1 MKSIRLFISV
11 MATLATV
18 LATVLTWFLLYLRG

>member
-1 MKSIRLFISV
+1 MKSLKAFMFV

-18 LATVLTWFLLYLRG
+18 LATALTWALLYLRG

>member
-1 MKSIRLFISV
+1 MKSIKAFMFV

-18 LATVLTWFLLYLRG
+18 MATGLAWALLYLRG